1 MTTANSN
8 DKIVAVATLGHEF
21 ITDLSIRA
29 DAAYLIRNG
38 VPIEEV
44 SARLTRYH
52 RYVLNWGAIVFW
64 LWFWA
69 AAALGGGIRF
79 LIVWA
84 GMFVGR
90 QDINPILLWQGTI
103 LFTLGLGT
111 YYMTWLKLTQAWRR
125 ACAGIPEVDAR
136 NKWRMYWD
144 KERGSRVGFDSDPKD
159 PFRILLGVVIAL
171 GLGSFYLLI
180 ITIQILRGV
189 GALLREFGLIHYL
202 GMH

>member
-1 MTTANSN
+1 MTVNSD
-8 DKIVAVATLGHEF
+8 DKIVAAATLGHEF
-21 ITDLSIRA
+21 IADLAIRS

-44 SARLTRYH
+44 SGRLIRYQ

-69 AAALGGGIRF
+69 ACALGAGIRF

-84 GMFVGR
+84 GMFIVR
-90 QDINPILLWQGTI
+90 QDVNLILLWEGTI
-103 LFTLGLGT
+103 LFTIGLGT
-111 YYMTWLKLTQAWRR
+111 YYMTWLKLIQAWRR

-144 KERGSRVGFDSDPKD
+144 KERGSRVGFAADSKD
-159 PFRILLGVVIAL
+159 PLRVILGLAIAFT
-171 GLGSFYLLI
+171 LGSFYLLLIAIQI
-180 ITIQILRGV
+180 ITGLGE
-189 GALLREFGLIHYL
+189 LLREFGLIHYL